1 MLYKLIYE
9 YENERIQKYF
19 CILQHE
25 NVLYGQ
31 MHDMKNRDRQKIE
44 KQLDENKSFELQVN
58 ELKLELFSL

>member
-1 MLYKLIYE
+1 
-9 YENERIQKYF
+9 
-19 CILQHE
+19 
-25 NVLYGQ
+25 